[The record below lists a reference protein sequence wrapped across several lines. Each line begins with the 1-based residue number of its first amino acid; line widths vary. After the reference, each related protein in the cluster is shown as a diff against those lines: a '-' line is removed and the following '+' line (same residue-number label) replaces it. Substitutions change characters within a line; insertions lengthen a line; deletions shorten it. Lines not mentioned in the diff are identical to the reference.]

1 MSSGGRVTG
10 RGWRRSVAGIVAR
23 LTDFIDD
30 KVETLRVF
38 ERLRLPLIGLIG
50 LLGLAA
56 VASPTLMHGFDRAV
70 ERTMHHDMAW
80 TAQHGRGELHD
91 LLRAL
96 IDYQN
101 APTPEA
107 QDVVSL
113 RWDIFE
119 GRLTTWRSGRFGQF
133 VAESP
138 ARTATVAAITS
149 VLRETEPMLVG
160 LDQPGRAAA
169 IFQRIVALDDHVV
182 NIGGDAYNRHA
193 LDKVETNE
201 SLKLLQTLQFALI
214 IGLLTAGVMLVA
226 LMALQNN
233 TLRRSHRRQLV
244 IAERNAFL
252 ASHDVLTEL
261 PNRKMFMEALE
272 AACAKATDDRLVAV
286 IAIDLD
292 GFKPVNDVL
301 GHHAGDL
308 LLMKIARRLLDLTE
322 NAPGAL
328 AARFG
333 GDEFLVML
341 QEVNG
346 PEAAESFAERLREE
360 LRQANLISGHRV
372 AIDATIGVATSFG
385 RGLQPEEI
393 LHRAD
398 IALNVGK
405 ASGKGVV
412 RVFHSEMLEGA
423 ISRQELEMDLANAN
437 LEAEFEPF
445 YQPVIDLATR
455 RIVGVEALARW
466 KHPQRGLV
474 PPSDFIPLAE
484 SSGRIVEIGS
494 IIMRKA
500 CADAVTWPLPITV
513 AVNLSSVQLMR
524 MDVPALA
531 WQALAETGL
540 PASRLKLEFTESV
553 MIHDAKGTSRLM
565 TELQDMNITVSLD
578 DFGTGFSSLSYLRT
592 FPFDE
597 LKIDRSF
604 VADILRDNQAAAVVQ
619 TILALARNLDMSV
632 VAEGIETEEHARL
645 LTAMG
650 CSKGQGWHFGRP
662 MDARTLAGHLA
673 RLQLE
678 EQEGQP
684 AAA

>member
-1 MSSGGRVTG
+1 MR
-10 RGWRRSVAGIVAR
+10 WRRRAASLISRV
-23 LTDFIDD
+23 TDFIDD

-38 ERLRLPLIGLIG
+38 ERLRLPLIGLIA

-56 VASPTLMHGFDRAV
+56 IASPTLMHGFDRAV
-70 ERTMHHDMAW
+70 ERTMHHDIAW
-80 TAQHGRGELHD
+80 TGQHGRGELHD

-96 IDYQN
+96 IEQQD
-101 APTPEA
+101 APTADTP
-107 QDVVSL
+107 DVVQL
-113 RWDIFE
+113 RWEIFQA
-119 GRLTTWRSGRFGQF
+119 RLTTWRSGRFGQF

-138 ARTATVAAITS
+138 ARTAKVAKIVA
-149 VLRETEPMLVG
+149 VMQDTEPMLAS
-160 LDQPGRAAA
+160 LAEPGTAAA
-169 IFQRIVALDDHVV
+169 IFQRIVALDDLVV
-182 NIGGDAYNRHA
+182 SVGSDAYNRHA
-193 LDKVETNE
+193 LDKIETNE
-201 SLKLLQTLQFALI
+201 SLKLLQMIQFGLI
-214 IGLLTAGVMLVA
+214 IALLGAGVTLVA
-226 LMALQNN
+226 LMALQNH
-233 TLRRSHRRQLV
+233 TLRRSHRRQTA

-272 AACAKATDDRLVAV
+272 AACEHATEDRLVAV
-286 IAIDLD
+286 IAVDLD

-308 LLMKIARRLLDLTE
+308 LLMKIARRLLDLVGTS
-322 NAPGAL
+322 PGAM

-341 QEVNG
+341 QDVSA
-346 PEAAESFAERLREE
+346 PEAAESFAERMREE

-372 AIDATIGVATSFG
+372 AIDATLGVATSSG
-385 RGLQPEEI
+385 WGLPPEEI

-405 ASGKGVV
+405 SCGKGVV
-412 RVFHSEMLEGA
+412 RVFHPEMLEGA
-423 ISRQELEMDLANAN
+423 IARQELEMDLANAN

-455 RIVGVEALARW
+455 RVVGVEALARW

-474 PPSDFIPLAE
+474 PPSEFIPLAE

-494 IIMRKA
+494 IIMHKA

-524 MDVPALA
+524 MDVPTLA
-531 WQALAETGL
+531 WQALAESGL

-553 MIHDAKGTSRLM
+553 MIHDSKGTSRLM

-650 CSKGQGWHFGRP
+650 CSKGQGYHFGKP
-662 MDARTLAGHLA
+662 MDGRALAEYLV
-673 RLQLE
+673 RMQRE
-678 EQEGQP
+678 EAQGQ
-684 AAA
+684 AAAA

>member
-1 MSSGGRVTG
+1 L
-10 RGWRRSVAGIVAR
+10 AGVVSR
-23 LTDFIDD
+23 LTAFIDE

-38 ERLRLPLIGLIG
+38 ERLRLPLIGLIA

-56 VASPTLMHGFDRAV
+56 IASPRLMHGFDRAV
-70 ERTMHHDMAW
+70 ERTMHHDIAW
-80 TAQHGRGELHD
+80 TGQHGRGEFHD

-96 IDYQN
+96 IDHQS
-101 APTPEA
+101 APSAETK
-107 QDVVSL
+107 DTVLL

-119 GRLTTWRSGRFGQF
+119 ARLTTWRSGRFGQF

-138 ARTATVAAITS
+138 ARSATIAAITS
-149 VLRETEPMLVG
+149 LLRETEPMLSG

-169 IFQRIVALDDHVV
+169 IFQRIVSLDDQVV
-182 NIGGDAYNRHA
+182 RIGGDAYNQHA
-193 LDKVETNE
+193 LDKIETNE
-201 SLKLLQTLQFALI
+201 SLRLLQAIQFALI
-214 IGLLTAGVMLVA
+214 VALLGAGLMLVA
-226 LMALQNN
+226 LMTLQNH
-233 TLRRSHRRQLV
+233 TLRRSHRRQTA

-272 AACAKATDDRLVAV
+272 AACTKATDDRLVAV
-286 IAIDLD
+286 IAVDLD

-308 LLMKIARRLLDLTE
+308 LLMKIARRLLDLAETS
-322 NAPGAL
+322 PGAL

-341 QEVNG
+341 QDVSA
-346 PEAAESFAERLREE
+346 PEAAESFAERIREE
-360 LRQANLISGHRV
+360 LREANLISGHRV
-372 AIDATIGVATSFG
+372 AIDATIGVATSS
-385 RGLQPEEI
+385 GLGLPPEEI

-405 ASGKGVV
+405 ASGKGAV
-412 RVFHSEMLEGA
+412 RVFHPEMLAGA
-423 ISRQELEMDLANAN
+423 ISRQELEMDLANAS
-437 LEAEFEPF
+437 LEEEFEPY

-500 CADAVTWPLPITV
+500 CADAAKWPLPITV

-592 FPFDE
+592 FPFNE

-604 VADILRDNQAAAVVQ
+604 VADILRDTQAAAVVQ

-650 CSKGQGWHFGRP
+650 CSKGQGWHFGKP
-662 MDARTLAGHLA
+662 MDASTLAAYLL
-673 RLQLE
+673 RM
-678 EQEGQP
+678 QP
-684 AAA
+684 AEELQERQAAA

>member
-1 MSSGGRVTG
+1 MGAVWRLRVADVMS
-10 RGWRRSVAGIVAR
+10 R
-23 LTDFIDD
+23 LTAFVDE

-38 ERLRLPLIGLIG
+38 ERLRLPLVALIG

-56 VASPTLMHGFDRAV
+56 VASPSLMHGFDRAV
-70 ERTMHHDMAW
+70 ERTMHHDIAW
-80 TAQHGRGELHD
+80 TGQHGRGELHD

-96 IDYQN
+96 IDHQN
-101 APTPEA
+101 APTPETLDTV
-107 QDVVSL
+107 QL

-138 ARTATVAAITS
+138 SRVATVDAIMT
-149 VLRETEPMLVG
+149 VLRETEPMLAG
-160 LDQPGRAAA
+160 LAEPGRAAA
-169 IFQRIVALDDHVV
+169 IFQRLVMLDDHVV

-193 LDKVETNE
+193 LDKIETNE
-201 SLKLLQTLQFALI
+201 SLKLLQTIQFALI
-214 IGLLTAGVMLVA
+214 IALLVAGVSLVA
-226 LMALQNN
+226 LMALQNH
-233 TLRRSHRRQLV
+233 TLRRSHLRQTA

-272 AACAKATDDRLVAV
+272 AACAKATDDRMVAV
-286 IAIDLD
+286 IAVDLD

-308 LLMKIARRLLDLTE
+308 LLMKIARRLIDLAETS
-322 NAPGAL
+322 PGAL

-341 QEVNG
+341 QDVSA
-346 PEAAESFAERLREE
+346 PEAAESFAESMREE

-372 AIDATIGVATSFG
+372 AIDATLGVATSVG
-385 RGLQPEEI
+385 PGLPAEEI

-412 RVFHSEMLEGA
+412 RVFHPEMLAGA
-423 ISRQELEMDLANAN
+423 ISRQELEMDLANAR
-437 LEAEFEPF
+437 LEEEFEPY

-513 AVNLSSVQLMR
+513 AVNPLVG
-524 MDVPALA
+524 AA
-531 WQALAETGL
+531 
-540 PASRLKLEFTESV
+540 
-553 MIHDAKGTSRLM
+553 DAHGRP
-565 TELQDMNITVSLD
+565 
-578 DFGTGFSSLSYLRT
+578 R
-592 FPFDE
+592 
-597 LKIDRSF
+597 
-604 VADILRDNQAAAVVQ
+604 
-619 TILALARNLDMSV
+619 
-632 VAEGIETEEHARL
+632 ARL
-645 LTAMG
+645 AGAGGDGTAG
-650 CSKGQGWHFGRP
+650 VTPQARIHRKRDDPRFQGHEPPDDRAPGHEHHRV
-662 MDARTLAGHLA
+662 AR
-673 RLQLE
+673 
-678 EQEGQP
+678 
-684 AAA
+684 